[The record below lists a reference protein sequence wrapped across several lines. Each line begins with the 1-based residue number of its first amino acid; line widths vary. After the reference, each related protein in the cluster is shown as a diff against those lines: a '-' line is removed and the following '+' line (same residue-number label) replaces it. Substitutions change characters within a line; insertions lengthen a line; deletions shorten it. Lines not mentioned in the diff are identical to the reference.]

1 MVGASRGI
9 LARQPRHWHS
19 HQISSNTTTLKG
31 LKMIKTS
38 KSITKVS
45 QFGIAVVASLEDN
58 QGNKA
63 SLEIESR
70 QNGANPW
77 RYIFTDWN
85 GEVYQLDT
93 KEWLRHGHGIVSSF
107 DLEDLFQIGAIASMV
122 KDRGTNKSQL
132 YRAYYHLTPK
142 EKT

>member
-1 MVGASRGI
+1 
-9 LARQPRHWHS
+9 
-19 HQISSNTTTLKG
+19 
-31 LKMIKTS
+31 MIKTS

-45 QFGIAVVASLEDN
+45 QFGIGVIASLEDT
-58 QGNKA
+58 QGGKA

-85 GEVYQLDT
+85 GDVYQLDT
-93 KEWLRHGHGIVSSF
+93 KEWLRHGHGIVSWI

-122 KDRGTNKSQL
+122 KDRGTNKTL
-132 YRAYYHLTPK
+132 IEARASTSYNKRLNRTVA
-142 EKT
+142 

>member
-1 MVGASRGI
+1 
-9 LARQPRHWHS
+9 
-19 HQISSNTTTLKG
+19 
-31 LKMIKTS
+31 MIKTS

-45 QFGIAVVASLEDN
+45 QFGIAVIASLEDT

-85 GEVYQLDT
+85 GDVYQLDT
-93 KEWLRHGHGIVSSF
+93 KEWLRHGHGIVSWFRS
-107 DLEDLFQIGAIASMV
+107 
-122 KDRGTNKSQL
+122 
-132 YRAYYHLTPK
+132 
-142 EKT
+142 

>member
-1 MVGASRGI
+1 
-9 LARQPRHWHS
+9 
-19 HQISSNTTTLKG
+19 
-31 LKMIKTS
+31 MIKTS

-45 QFGIAVVASLEDN
+45 QFGIAVMASLEDT

-85 GEVYQLDT
+85 GDVYQLDT

-122 KDRGTNKSQL
+122 KDRGTNKTQL
-132 YRAYYHLTPK
+132 AILKANYHSSLMFQPPAYGLGLKAPTII
-142 EKT
+142 

>member
-1 MVGASRGI
+1 
-9 LARQPRHWHS
+9 
-19 HQISSNTTTLKG
+19 
-31 LKMIKTS
+31 MIKTS
-38 KSITKVS
+38 KSITRVS
-45 QFGIAVVASLEDN
+45 QFGIGVIASLEDN

-85 GEVYQLDT
+85 GDVHQLDT
-93 KEWLRHGHGIVSSF
+93 KEWLRHGRGSF

-122 KDRGTNKSQL
+122 KDRGTNGTLIGARASTSYNKQL
-132 YRAYYHLTPK
+132 
-142 EKT
+142 